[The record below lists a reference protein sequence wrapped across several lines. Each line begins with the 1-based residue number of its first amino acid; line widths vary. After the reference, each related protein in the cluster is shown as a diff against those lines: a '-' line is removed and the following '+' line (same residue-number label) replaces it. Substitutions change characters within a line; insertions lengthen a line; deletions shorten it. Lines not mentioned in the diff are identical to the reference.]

1 MHLELMPVYSLVP
14 GYIAAKMVSVGDSFR
29 RSVHVYCLVAQE
41 GQKIVQY
48 PLSKKQHDQHQSLV
62 ALTLQRCVL
71 FFCHRDE
78 KVRGYIHGFLGY
90 IAHKAVFLVRHCHIY
105 LHVRIEF

>member
-1 MHLELMPVYSLVP
+1 MPVYSSILACIV
-14 GYIAAKMVSVGDSFR
+14 AKMVCACDSF
-29 RSVHVYCLVAQE
+29 HPFPHGICLAAQE

-62 ALTLQRCVL
+62 ALILQRCVL

-78 KVRGYIHGFLGY
+78 KVREYIHGFLGY